1 MATFA
6 ILSFLLGAVLGHR
19 FKVLVLVPAIAIGVV
34 VTIGLGIAR
43 ADDVWLIGLTGALI
57 SVSIQIGYLFG
68 AAIFALVV
76 TARAT
81 RIRGRTFTFKQAALR

>member
-19 FKVLVLVPAIAIGVV
+19 FKVLVLLPAIAIGVV
-34 VTIGLGIAR
+34 ITIGIGIAR
-43 ADDVWLIGLTGALI
+43 ADDVWLIGLTGVLI
-57 SVSIQIGYLFG
+57 SVSMQIGYLCG
-68 AAIFALVV
+68 AAIFSLVV

-81 RIRGRTFTFKQAALR
+81 RIKDRTFTFKQAALR

>member
-19 FKVLVLVPAIAIGVV
+19 FKVLVLVPAIAVGLV
-34 VTIGLGIAR
+34 VTIGIGIAR

-57 SVSIQIGYLFG
+57 SACIQIGYLCG
-68 AAIFALVV
+68 ATIFSLVV
-76 TARAT
+76 AARAT
-81 RIRGRTFTFKQAALR
+81 RIRDRTFTFKQPALR